1 MGQEREIQYRD
12 QVAATYETGW
22 YIERMGYWAD
32 WLEKRVIL
40 NRVNPQ
46 QDDVI
51 LDAGCGTGRL
61 TQLLA
66 SKSKKSMRWILH
78 RAAPK

>member
-1 MGQEREIQYRD
+1 MGQEIEIQYRN
-12 QVAATYETGW
+12 QVAATYESECC
-22 YIERMGYWAD
+22 IERRGYGAN

-46 QDDVI
+46 QDDEI

-61 TQLLA
+61 TRLLA
-66 SKSKKSMRWILH
+66 RKCKKVYAMDLSPRSI
-78 RAAPK
+78 